1 MSYKAVL
8 NSYGWQ
14 YTRTLCLKCNGG
26 KVIEVY
32 KNNEKRGYEVHVHA
46 AGNIFRVKKLGI
58 SKHTAHLESL
68 EIQLQKI

>member
-1 MSYKAVL
+1 MNYKSIL
-8 NSYGWQ
+8 SSYGWA

-32 KNNEKRGYEVHVHA
+32 KHTDKRGYEIHVHG

-58 SKHTAHLESL
+58 SKYTGHLDSL